1 MQCTT
6 NIQSDDW
13 SALFLVALE
22 LKEIQNALRDVPP
35 AKWYQLGVQLGVT
48 PDTLST
54 IECNHPRDVQRCKSE
69 VLLWWL
75 KNAEV
80 ISWDNLA
87 QALEGIEY
95 GDLADK
101 LRKKG

>member
-1 MQCTT
+1 M
-6 NIQSDDW
+6 
-13 SALFLVALE
+13 
-22 LKEIQNALRDVPP
+22 RDVPP

-48 PDTLST
+48 PSTLST
-54 IECNHPRDVQRCKSE
+54 IKYDNPHDVQRCKSE

-80 ISWDNLA
+80 ITWDNLA
-87 QALEGIEY
+87 QALEEMEY
-95 GDLADK
+95 RNLADK